1 MKKDQFA
8 GRTAVDPQPSPAM
21 AGGLFS
27 VHREYFFEVGAFDVA
42 MEHWGGENIEI
53 GFRVWQCGGSIEL
66 IPCSRVAHIFGG
78 MVGPMR
84 LYCGGTAVAG
94 CAAFCA
100 AGEPFHAHCGRHCG
114 SCTC

>member
-1 MKKDQFA
+1 MAALIGTKVGGQA
-8 GRTAVDPQPSPAM
+8 GVLAP
-21 AGGLFS
+21 L
-27 VHREYFFEVGAFDVA
+27 
-42 MEHWGGENIEI
+42 
-53 GFRVWQCGGSIEL
+53 
-66 IPCSRVAHIFGG
+66 
-78 MVGPMR
+78 VGPMR